1 MTEIVSGVL
10 KLTFGFLVNKAR
22 SKISERLN
30 DGDVTDEE
38 CRRLIVRELDDIKR
52 KLDGLARKDL
62 LSSLCFLEEGI
73 NGLYQSLQQFKAF
86 ENGSESTEQ
95 ATSAGAT
102 SSKETGLV
110 SQINE
115 VMSLINAFNS
125 LKMHSKERYLS
136 AIESF
141 KLAREKATEAFCN
154 EALSIEDRIQATQV
168 RMMARILEKSEDPDA
183 GVSDCLQYL
192 KQLHDVKAI
201 QEIFSVVIDGGI
213 KSPFNKTKRL
223 NNASSVYQMNLLL
236 FEFAKRFSNLQTVI
250 FDWPKILLGKKT
262 HHPLVG
268 NDPLIEKYKESGVEI
283 TSPYLRYTFSE
294 SIDRSRC
301 FVNSKREVVAKIP
314 RDDSVKILKP
324 SGESRTIFDPSKQED
339 LPSCKVAAMDIDAE
353 DNLYVITAFRESDD
367 QPWSYKLMIF
377 DENGEKKLESLL
389 PFENTVINKYRQFK
403 LMAEYNGQMFRG
415 LRVDI
420 FGYVVPIAVN
430 NDKMI
435 AVFDREK
442 QILHVGT
449 SCKTNSFEVH
459 NSFHLKELS
468 DRVNM
473 IRFLDNNGT
482 KIIAAGYLKDCFYI
496 YTENGELERKVMI
509 PKKYG
514 YIYSVAINYIT
525 KRILVITNGGR
536 YLCSFSETG
545 ELKDDVEL
553 EFLSFVKII
562 SNLHGAVAL
571 VWEQRV
577 TFLQL

>member
-22 SKISERLN
+22 NRIAERLN

-62 LSSLCFLEEGI
+62 LSSFCFLREGI
-73 NGLYQSLQQFKAF
+73 SGLYQSLQQFKES
-86 ENGSESTEQ
+86 ENGSESIEQ

-102 SSKETGLV
+102 SSEETGLV
-110 SQINE
+110 SKINE

-125 LKMHSKERYLS
+125 LKIHSKERF
-136 AIESF
+136 ESSKKSF
-141 KLAREKATEAFCN
+141 ELAREKATEAFCN

-183 GVSDCLQYL
+183 GVNDCLEYL
-192 KQLHDVKAI
+192 KELHDVKAI

-213 KSPFNKTKRL
+213 KSRFNQTKRL
-223 NNASSVYQMNLLL
+223 NNASSVHQMNLLL
-236 FEFAKRFSNLQTVI
+236 FKFAKRFSNLQTVF
-250 FDWPKILLGKKT
+250 FDWPGILLGKKT
-262 HHPLVG
+262 HHPLLG
-268 NDPLIEKYKESGVEI
+268 SDRLIKKYKESGAEI
-283 TSPYLRYTFSE
+283 TSPYLGYTFSE
-294 SIDRSRC
+294 RIGESRC
-301 FVNSKREVVAKIP
+301 VVNSKREIVVKIA
-314 RDDSVKILKP
+314 RDDSVEILKP
-324 SGESRTIFDPSKQED
+324 SGESRTIFDPSKQDD

-367 QPWSYKLMIF
+367 QQWIYKLLIF
-377 DENGEKKLESLL
+377 DEHGDKKLESLL
-389 PFENTVINKYRQFK
+389 PFELNPLY
-403 LMAEYNGQMFRG
+403 
-415 LRVDI
+415 
-420 FGYVVPIAVN
+420 GYDVPIAVN

-435 AVFDREK
+435 AVFDRRL

-468 DRVNM
+468 HRVNM

-482 KIIAAGYLKDCFYI
+482 KIIATDYLKFCFYI

-509 PKKYG
+509 PEKYG
-514 YIYSVAINYIT
+514 SSTSVAINYIT
-525 KRILVITNGGR
+525 KRILVLTDDGR

-545 ELKDDVEL
+545 ELKDDVDL
-553 EFLSFVKII
+553 ESWSSVMIV

-571 VWEQRV
+571 VWEQRIS
-577 TFLQL
+577 FLQL